1 MLISLVV
8 VSVSWSEGGKVRLPW
23 SRKAATSEPPQDTG
37 VLWRSRDSRESIQ
50 VFIGALITLGHT
62 LMVRLRSDDRWA
74 HSHWLRISRRS
85 EPLVGPLV
93 FNDEQCPG
101 QKVFMKQ
108 CSQSHPRGDAGLG
121 PALNDKPLPAFLIRR
136 QVLQRFGALPAFSE
150 ARVAD
155 PEWADVIAYLQAL
168 RGHG

>member
-8 VSVSWSEGGKVRLPW
+8 VSVSWSEGGRVRLPW

-93 FNDEQCPG
+93 LNDEQCPG

-108 CSQSHPRGDAGLG
+108 CSQSHPPGDAGLG

-155 PEWADVIAYLQAL
+155 PELADVIAYLQAL

>member
-108 CSQSHPRGDAGLG
+108 CSQSHPPGDAGLG

>member
-1 MLISLVV
+1 MVGRRQGPASLV
-8 VSVSWSEGGKVRLPW
+8 SQGCDLGAPTRH
-23 SRKAATSEPPQDTG
+23 RR
-37 VLWRSRDSRESIQ
+37 LWRSRDSRESIQ

-108 CSQSHPRGDAGLG
+108 CSQSHPPGDAGLG